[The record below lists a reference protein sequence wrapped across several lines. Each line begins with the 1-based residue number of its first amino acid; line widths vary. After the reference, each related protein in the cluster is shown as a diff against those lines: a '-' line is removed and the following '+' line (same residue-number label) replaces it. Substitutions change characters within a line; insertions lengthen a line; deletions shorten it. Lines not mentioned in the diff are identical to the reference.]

1 MMVIDG
7 LSQMVIVLYAALP
20 VSATSYILARQMG
33 GDTVLLA
40 GTITATTVITMI
52 TKPLTVL
59 LLN

>member
-1 MMVIDG
+1 MMDIDG

-40 GTITATTVITMI
+40 GAITVTTVIAMI
-52 TKPLTVL
+52 TMPLAVL

>member
-1 MMVIDG
+1 MMDIDG

-20 VSATSYILARQMG
+20 VFATSYILARQMG

-52 TKPLTVL
+52 TKP
-59 LLN
+59 